1 MKYYGTKLLLL
12 HNYMSPNF
20 SDEATD
26 RKKYRNTYKI
36 IWDAQRIKFYYIM

>member
-26 RKKYRNTYKI
+26 RKNIEIHTKLYGM
-36 IWDAQRIKFYYIM
+36 IKE